1 MNIKTTLAVLPV
13 VALTPII
20 CNVVV
25 AKTYLSIEQAKE
37 VLFPKSY
44 MVRHPVELNPE
55 LIYQMRKIS
64 GVRHPFNPKEVWHV
78 GDGSW
83 FIVDEVVG
91 KHEMIKYAVGIDQNG
106 RIRGVEIMQY
116 NESYGGEVKDK
127 SWRQQFIGKSMKDP
141 IQLRVDIEN
150 IAGATLSSKHLT
162 DGVKR
167 LMVMHE
173 AILKRRQL

>member
-1 MNIKTTLAVLPV
+1 MLKFLRYQSL
-13 VALTPII
+13 
-20 CNVVV
+20 
-25 AKTYLSIEQAKE
+25 LS
-37 VLFPKSY
+37 S
-44 MVRHPVELNPE
+44 
-55 LIYQMRKIS
+55 
-64 GVRHPFNPKEVWHV
+64 PFNPKEVWHV

-116 NESYGGEVKDK
+116 NESYGGEVQDK

-141 IQLRVDIEN
+141 IKLRVDIEN

-167 LMVMHE
+167 LMVMHD

>member
-1 MNIKTTLAVLPV
+1 
-13 VALTPII
+13 
-20 CNVVV
+20 
-25 AKTYLSIEQAKE
+25 
-37 VLFPKSY
+37 
-44 MVRHPVELNPE
+44 
-55 LIYQMRKIS
+55 
-64 GVRHPFNPKEVWHV
+64 
-78 GDGSW
+78 
-83 FIVDEVVG
+83 
-91 KHEMIKYAVGIDQNG
+91 MIKYAVGIDQNG

-167 LMVMHE
+167 LMVMHD